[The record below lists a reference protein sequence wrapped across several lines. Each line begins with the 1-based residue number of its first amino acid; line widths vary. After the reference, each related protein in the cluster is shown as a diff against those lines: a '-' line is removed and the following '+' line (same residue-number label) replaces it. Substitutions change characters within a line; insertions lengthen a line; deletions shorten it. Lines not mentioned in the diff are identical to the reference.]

1 MEVLKAIYEED
12 FGILDERERSLRVT
26 IRSDDHSLSLD
37 MLVREER
44 EREREKIV
52 HSHVHA

>member
-1 MEVLKAIYEED
+1 MEILKVIYEED
-12 FGILDERERSLRVT
+12 FRILDERERSLRVT

-44 EREREKIV
+44 EKEREKIV

>member
-12 FGILDERERSLRVT
+12 FRILDERERSLRVT

-44 EREREKIV
+44 EREREREDCT
-52 HSHVHA
+52 